1 MRWRL
6 GQFKAWAFKMRRRDW
21 PSKKILAL
29 LYTSYRPNKNVR
41 QLLQGAGMQILPLCT
56 LSKVAKSG
64 EKHVNACLLT
74 KLIMYYYIMY
84 TISFSSFF
92 VSKKH
97 MSAENF
103 RPEKIIFVDFRT
115 IFESFRTV
123 SGGFRKVSAKL
134 SVDYSI

>member
-1 MRWRL
+1 M
-6 GQFKAWAFKMRRRDW
+6 
-21 PSKKILAL
+21 
-29 LYTSYRPNKNVR
+29 R

-84 TISFSSFF
+84 TISFSYFF
-92 VSKKH
+92 MSKKH